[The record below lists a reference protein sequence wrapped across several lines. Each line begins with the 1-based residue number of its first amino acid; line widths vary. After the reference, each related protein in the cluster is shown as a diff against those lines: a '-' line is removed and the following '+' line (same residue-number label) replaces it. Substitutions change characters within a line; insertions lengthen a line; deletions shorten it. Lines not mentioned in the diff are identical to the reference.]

1 MPIRRLIGLFAFAVL
16 LVMALPMPAH
26 AQDRRLIY
34 QDLFTNNAAG
44 WERAGTYG
52 EIEFPGEGLQF
63 SVNAE
68 GQAGWMTPNLT
79 VPDDIDVEVEAQAV
93 DPASNGS
100 WNLAVLLRATRRDV
114 DAEFYHFGVSGSGFW
129 ELNVRPV
136 TPTSYANRLES
147 GRIIGFNANR
157 PITLRVSARG
167 NTFTFSVN
175 GRQVKVY
182 QATELP
188 QSPNLEKYIGLM
200 AGNYSGNAKNTIRFK
215 KITVWESVQSAAAA
229 APTEVPADPNAL
241 LVETF
246 PADNP
251 NGWGTGKGES
261 SDVKIENGSISFN
274 VLKANVLSWSQAITR
289 FPRDIDVS
297 VTVQNETE
305 GTNRSWS
312 YGLGVRA
319 YKEDTSTYFYL
330 FEVRGTGR
338 FTFTAQ
344 RGGSTIRTIIR
355 ETALPGFR
363 VNNANVLRIKAV
375 GNRFELYFNGVR
387 VGTATATDLKAQDD
401 YGVLLSAGTFDAETM
416 QARFR
421 NLRVVAAR

>member
-1 MPIRRLIGLFAFAVL
+1 
-16 LVMALPMPAH
+16 
-26 AQDRRLIY
+26 
-34 QDLFTNNAAG
+34 
-44 WERAGTYG
+44 
-52 EIEFPGEGLQF
+52 
-63 SVNAE
+63 
-68 GQAGWMTPNLT
+68 MTPNLT
-79 VPDDIDVEVEAQAV
+79 VPDDVDVEVEAQAI
-93 DPASNGS
+93 DPASNGN
-100 WNLAVLLRATRRDV
+100 WNLALLLRATRRDV
-114 DAEFYHFGVSGSGFW
+114 NAEFYHFGVSGSGFW
-129 ELNVRPV
+129 ELNVRPE

-147 GRIIGFNANR
+147 GRLTGFNANR

-261 SDVKIENGSISFN
+261 SDVKIENGSLSFN
-274 VLKANVLSWSQAITR
+274 VLKANVLSWSQATSR

-421 NLRVVAAR
+421 NMRVVAAR

>member
-1 MPIRRLIGLFAFAVL
+1 MPIRRLIGFFAFAVL
-16 LVMALPMPAH
+16 LLTAWPMPAH

-34 QDLFTNNAAG
+34 LDQFTANTAD
-44 WERAGTYG
+44 WKRAGTYG
-52 EIEFPGEGLQF
+52 EIEFPGQGLQF
-63 SVNAE
+63 SVNDE

-93 DPASNGS
+93 DPASNGN
-100 WNLAVLLRATRRDV
+100 WNFAVLLRATRRDI

-129 ELNVRPV
+129 ELNVRPE
-136 TPTSYANRLES
+136 TPTSYATRLES
-147 GRIIGFNANR
+147 GRITGFNASR
-157 PITLRVSARG
+157 PITLRISARG

-182 QATELP
+182 QADDLP
-188 QSPNLEKYIGLM
+188 ESPMLEKYIGLM
-200 AGNYSGNAKNTIRFK
+200 AGNYSGNSKNTILFK
-215 KITVWESVQSAAAA
+215 KMSIWEPTQSAAAA
-229 APTEVPADPNAL
+229 APTAVPADPDAL
-241 LVETF
+241 LTETF
-246 PADNP
+246 PVNNP
-251 NGWGTGKGES
+251 SGWGTGKGDS
-261 SDVKIENGSISFN
+261 SDVKIENGSLYFN
-274 VLKANVLSWSQAITR
+274 VLKANVLAWSQATKR

-305 GTNRSWS
+305 GTGRSWS
-312 YGLGVRA
+312 YGLGVRG

-344 RGGSTIRTIIR
+344 RGGSVVRTIIR
-355 ETALPGFR
+355 ETVIPGFR

-375 GNRFELYFNGVR
+375 GNRFELYFNNIR

-401 YGVLLSAGTFDAETM
+401 YGVILSAGTFDADTM
-416 QARFR
+416 QTRFR
-421 NLRVVAAR
+421 NLKIVAAQ